1 MKRLLFCFLILLST
15 LANARVCGYFAEID
29 RTSYS
34 IPRGAVTSEM
44 LAEAIAGNPK
54 EMATRVLGEVAERA
68 ALEGR
73 GFSQK
78 DYETALKEA
87 AEVAKNVGQI
97 GAAGTALLA
106 KQEVGTAI
114 HTAQTAT
121 ENNLIPGLIAGGL
134 VVWSAY
140 DLYQTAQTEG
150 PEAALQQAGVE
161 VVVAVVGGTAIKQG
175 FKIAGK
181 IYPVAEAAWAAY
193 VAENPIMAKLGESI
207 TSAVERGKRWIGGG
221 VGKASQKVPSRN
233 VALEALDLELAGEY
247 RLVKGHHVHAKKA
260 FEGHPNYDPKKGF
273 SISNEL
279 MKSLNIKHEKVGV
292 AQQKLFR
299 ELAAS
304 GSPNTM
310 REHTRIAVEALMEGG
325 CQSRE
330 VARKIVAESLQD
342 LRKMGVTQ
350 PINIP
355 WGKK

>member
-1 MKRLLFCFLILLST
+1 MKHLLSCFFLLLHT
-15 LANARVCGYFAEID
+15 LAFARVLMPVEEIH
-29 RTSYS
+29 RISSYA
-34 IPRGAVTSEM
+34 IPRGALAGALGAVTSEM

-97 GAAGTALLA
+97 GAASVALLSR
-106 KQEVGTAI
+106 QDVGTAI

-134 VVWSAY
+134 FVWSAY

-193 VAENPIMAKLGESI
+193 VAENPIMAKLGDAVA
-207 TSAVERGKRWIGGG
+207 SAVERGKNWVERG
-221 VGKASQKVPSRN
+221 VGKASQKAPSRN
-233 VALEALDLELAGEY
+233 VALEALDLEPPKIY
-247 RLVKGHHVHAKKA
+247 PFSSNYWKKSDVHT
-260 FEGHPNYDPKKGF
+260 
-273 SISNEL
+273 
-279 MKSLNIKHEKVGV
+279 
-292 AQQKLFR
+292 FR
-299 ELAAS
+299 
-304 GSPNTM
+304 GQTN
-310 REHTRIAVEALMEGG
+310 RVHKRD
-325 CQSRE
+325 
-330 VARKIVAESLQD
+330 D
-342 LRKMGVTQ
+342 LIDLGRVD
-350 PINIP
+350 
-355 WGKK
+355 